1 MTELEK
7 LNFLQ
12 TAILAIF
19 QREITLG
26 MDDRLKDIGLDSL
39 DVIELQLYYEEHFD
53 VTLPD
58 TAVFNTVGDLIR
70 LM

>member
-7 LNFLQ
+7 LNFIQ
-12 TAILAIF
+12 TAVLELF
-19 QREITLG
+19 HRDVTLSI
-26 MDDRLKDIGLDSL
+26 DDKLKDIGLDSL
-39 DVIELQLYYEEHFD
+39 DVIELQLYYEEHRG

-58 TAVFNTVGDLIR
+58 AAVFNTVGDLVS